1 MSATLNE
8 DIRKRV
14 DALARQ
20 IEAGEVEVPTT
31 WNGSEFPN
39 PP

>member
-1 MSATLNE
+1 MSAALSD

-14 DALARQ
+14 DALAQQ
-20 IEAGEVEVPTT
+20 IKDGEVEVPTT

-39 PP
+39 PT